1 MSFRAS
7 FSAPTRGAVTRGRRG
22 VNRPDSVL
30 TAALPQTSKTVK
42 VRRITDE
49 TAREIHEFWRKS
61 LRRQGVKSRSSHW
74 NEELLVPWE
83 QLSERAK
90 DLNRH
95 MVKAVLKAIARL
107 A

>member
-1 MSFRAS
+1 M
-7 FSAPTRGAVTRGRRG
+7 
-22 VNRPDSVL
+22 
-30 TAALPQTSKTVK
+30 K

-49 TAREIHEFWRKS
+49 TAREIHEDWR
-61 LRRQGVKSRSSHW
+61 RRNTQDGVTSRPSAW
-74 NEELLVPWE
+74 GEELMVPWE
-83 QLSERAK
+83 GLSEQAK